1 MEDREIVAL
10 FFARSERAI
19 EELSRK
25 YGRVCARLAKNILN
39 NEQDAE
45 ECVNDAHLAVW
56 NTVPPQEPD
65 PLLTYVCRIV
75 RNLSVKRY
83 HANTAQ
89 KRDSSYD
96 VALSELEGC
105 VAQAETPESVL
116 SAHELTRLLDSFL
129 DGLDRDSRVMF
140 VRRYWYADGV
150 GEIAARLGAT
160 PGSVS
165 TRLSRVRGKLR
176 DYLKQEGVNV

>member
-56 NTVPPQEPD
+56 NTVPPQNPD
-65 PLLTYVCRIV
+65 PLPAYLCRIV

-116 SAHELTRLLDSFL
+116 SARELTRLLDSFL
-129 DGLDRDSRVMF
+129 DGLDRESRVMF

-176 DYLKQEGVNV
+176 DYLKREGVNV